1 MGKIIVDQSW
11 DEHDFLEK
19 AKAFQL
25 VYISS
30 QTELKFS
37 SDTIRLVDIKATFF
51 KRLDQLADGYSALEK
66 PSGELDQRLVELAL
80 ESGAYSRFKV
90 DERLDNGEFEKLY
103 RLWIQKAWE
112 NREILSLPDK
122 EGMVTVSIDVDSG
135 KIGLL
140 AVHPDSRGKGW
151 GKKLVKAAE
160 MQAKREGAQGLYI
173 PTQLDNLPA
182 CHLYQ
187 STGYTLSQK
196 EYIYHYWRN

>member
-1 MGKIIVDQSW
+1 MGKINVDQSW
-11 DEHDFLEK
+11 DEQGFLEE
-19 AKAFQL
+19 AKTFQL
-25 VYISS
+25 VYIFS
-30 QTELKFS
+30 QSELKYS
-37 SDTIRLVDIKATFF
+37 SETVRLVDIKATFF
-51 KRLDQLADGYSALEK
+51 KRLDQSADGCSSLER
-66 PSGELDQRLVELAL
+66 PNGELDQRLVKLAF

-90 DERLDNGEFEKLY
+90 DERLDNEEFEKLY

-112 NREILSLPDK
+112 NREILSLPEK
-122 EGMVTVSIDVDSG
+122 EGMVTVSIDGDSG